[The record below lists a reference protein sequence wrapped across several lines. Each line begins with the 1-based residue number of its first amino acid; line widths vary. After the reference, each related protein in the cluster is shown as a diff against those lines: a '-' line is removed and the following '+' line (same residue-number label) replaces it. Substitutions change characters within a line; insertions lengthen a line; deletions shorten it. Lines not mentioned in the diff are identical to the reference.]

1 MIKSNR
7 IEKLRIRWIVG
18 AVLLIFIW
26 LAMAFPVLAEWYVRV
41 IYMPVSSVLARVSG
55 LFPFS
60 VGDCIIYG
68 SITGLLTYLVYTLA
82 KRHPVK
88 RTLWRI
94 AEYLVWIYIWFY
106 LAWGM
111 NYFRT
116 DFFTR
121 TQIANVAYSPES
133 FQSFLTAFTDS
144 LNTTWIPEVKK
155 DAALVDREVKAGYRK
170 IASRFGMKQPDNY
183 LHPKP
188 MLITPLMSGVG
199 VLGYMGPFLNEF
211 NLNAELLPVQYPFT
225 YAHEMAHM
233 LGIAGEAE
241 ANLYAYLVCADSSSP
256 EIRFSGYFS
265 LLPYVLSNAY
275 GVLSEADFKQWIET
289 IRPEVKDLYNQK
301 VTYWQALYNP
311 FIGKIQ
317 NGLYDWFLKGNNIQ
331 SGRKN
336 YSEVIGLLIAYNESV
351 AQKTP

>member
-1 MIKSNR
+1 MIKRNR
-7 IEKLRIRWIVG
+7 IEKLRVRWIVG

-41 IYMPVSSVLARVSG
+41 IYMPVSSVLAHVSG
-55 LFPFS
+55 VFPFS

-68 SITGLLTYLVYTLA
+68 SIAGLLTYLVYMLV
-82 KRHPVK
+82 KRHLVK
-88 RTLWRI
+88 RALWHI

-121 TQIANVAYSPES
+121 TQTPYVAYSSES
-133 FQSFLTAFTDS
+133 FQSFLTTFTDS
-144 LNTTWIPEVKK
+144 LNATWIPVKKK
-155 DAALVDREVKAGYRK
+155 DAALVDREVKVGYQK
-170 IASRFGMKQPDNY
+170 IACRFGMKQPDDY

-241 ANLYAYLVCADSSSP
+241 ANLYAYLVCTGSSSP
-256 EIRFSGYFS
+256 EMRFSGYFS

-275 GVLSEADFKQWIET
+275 GVLSEADFKQWTET

-301 VTYWQALYNP
+301 TAYWQELYSP
-311 FIGKIQ
+311 FIGKVQ
-317 NGLYDWFLKGNNIQ
+317 NRLYDWFLKGNNIQ
-331 SGRKN
+331 SGREN